1 LSQRPE
7 LTIKGYRGGVLI
19 TLPAVSCFA
28 QRDLLIRRIQSQER
42 FFKGGRIAL
51 DVGET
56 AWNEEQISRLLRD
69 LSDEGV
75 CLWAILSTSQVT
87 LDSAAN
93 YDIPTSIKRDG
104 EPKGQTETSPAQPD
118 LPKTTWLEKDISA
131 DLPEQEHYFEGKLCL
146 IGDVKPGASLSADES
161 ILIWGKASGQI
172 TAGEKPC
179 ANNCIFVLFYDG
191 AQFRLNGK
199 EVALPP
205 KLKAGATLKIW
216 QEDQTIKVEVLKKKR
231 FGIL

>member
-1 LSQRPE
+1 MSQRPE

-56 AWNEEQISRLLRD
+56 TWNEDQISRLLRD

-104 EPKGQTETSPAQPD
+104 EPKTQTETSPAQPD

-179 ANNCIFVLFYDG
+179 PNNCIFVLFYDG

-199 EVALPP
+199 EVTLP
-205 KLKAGATLKIW
+205 KNLKTGATLKIW
-216 QEDQTIKVEVLKKKR
+216 RDDQTIKVEVLKEKR

>member
-1 LSQRPE
+1 MSQKPE

-19 TLPAVSCFA
+19 SLPAVSCFA

-87 LDSAAN
+87 LDSAVN

-104 EPKGQTETSPAQPD
+104 EPKGQTETSPAQLD

-131 DLPEQEHYFEGKLCL
+131 DLPEQERHFEGKLCL
-146 IGDVKPGASLSADES
+146 IGDVKTGASLSADES

-179 ANNCIFVLFYDG
+179 PNNCIFVLFYDG

-216 QEDQTIKVEVLKKKR
+216 QEDQTIKVDILKKKR
-231 FGIL
+231 IGIL

>member
-1 LSQRPE
+1 MSQKPE

-75 CLWAILSTSQVT
+75 CLWAILSTS
-87 LDSAAN
+87 
-93 YDIPTSIKRDG
+93 
-104 EPKGQTETSPAQPD
+104 
-118 LPKTTWLEKDISA
+118 
-131 DLPEQEHYFEGKLCL
+131 
-146 IGDVKPGASLSADES
+146 
-161 ILIWGKASGQI
+161 
-172 TAGEKPC
+172 
-179 ANNCIFVLFYDG
+179 
-191 AQFRLNGK
+191 
-199 EVALPP
+199 
-205 KLKAGATLKIW
+205 
-216 QEDQTIKVEVLKKKR
+216 
-231 FGIL
+231 